1 MASTISQDEVK
12 RRLDQYNK
20 IVKPSEPIPD
30 EPQVDKKRPKEDP
43 AKYSTGTKIVML
55 MDFSDLAFEPDN
67 AMTDQKKREN
77 YNIVA
82 KIKSRVLKSPIL
94 EGQGTVY
101 QLDFVGLEPWP
112 ENADPGPGFERI
124 FSSGNEKTCPNFTK
138 NICPFDRVK
147 QRPLRFWL
155 TVDDDGTR
163 ASVIVTDTLIDL
175 QQLHDDLTNDVN
187 PSIIFAEFPVAKMI
201 SIERPSIVQQLPGK
215 TRPRIQFR
223 AD

>member
-1 MASTISQDEVK
+1 MAAIPKEEIE

-20 IVKPSEPIPD
+20 IVKPSEPVD
-30 EPQVDKKRPKEDP
+30 QLSQVDKKRPKEDP

-55 MDFSDLAFEPDN
+55 IDFSDLAFESDN

-77 YNIVA
+77 YNVVA

-94 EGQGTVY
+94 DGQGTVY
-101 QLDFVGLEPWP
+101 QLEFVGLQSWEPSSD
-112 ENADPGPGFERI
+112 EPGPGFLRV
-124 FSSGNEKTCPNFTK
+124 FVNDVKSCPNYID

-147 QRPLRFWL
+147 QRPLKFWL

-163 ASVIVTDTLIDL
+163 ASVILTDTLIDL

-187 PSIIFAEFPVAKMI
+187 LGIIFAEFPVAKMI
-201 SIERPSIVQQLPGK
+201 SIERPSVAVQRPSN
-215 TRPRIQFR
+215 TEPRIHFR
-223 AD
+223 VD